1 MSKDLSAVRKGW
13 RANAKVSDAVSL
25 AHDASYP
32 AIVGARFALVLSLL
46 SFVLAAI
53 ALAVAVAK

>member
-1 MSKDLSAVRKGW
+1 MSDISTVRKGW

-32 AIVGARFALVLSLL
+32 AIVGARFALMLSILA
-46 SFVLAAI
+46 FFLAAI
-53 ALAVAVAK
+53 ALGVAVTR